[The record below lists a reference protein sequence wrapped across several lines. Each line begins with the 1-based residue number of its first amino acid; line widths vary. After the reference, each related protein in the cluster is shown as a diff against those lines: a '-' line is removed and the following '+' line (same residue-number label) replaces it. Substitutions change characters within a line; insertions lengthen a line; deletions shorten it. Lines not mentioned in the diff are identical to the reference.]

1 VALAEPK
8 RRTILVT
15 GDGSHQLTATEIGVM
30 GRYGINPIIIVLNN
44 GLYGIEDILSER
56 GHVYDDLAG
65 WDYHTLPAAMGCRDW
80 FCTRVET
87 VAEFE
92 SALETARNH
101 SGACYLELMIPPEE
115 SQPLSKKTINRVYK
129 TYPR

>member
-1 VALAEPK
+1 
-8 RRTILVT
+8 VT

-44 GLYGIEDILSER
+44 GLYGIEDILSQT
-56 GHVYDDLAG
+56 GHIYDSLAG

-92 SALETARNH
+92 SALEAARNH
-101 SGACYLELMIPPEE
+101 SGASYLELMIPPEE
-115 SQPLSKKTINRVYK
+115 SQPLSKKTINRIYK
-129 TYPR
+129 TYIR